1 MQLRHMYNSTREL
14 KVKGTNLQGN
24 TTQCCSLLTRQL
36 CIWFNEIFCSEV
48 EYIATRHYTSGCHM
62 KNLIFPYILL
72 SLKPKKLVLKMNG
85 KNRTEK

>member
-48 EYIATRHYTSGCHM
+48 EYIANKTLHQWLPHEKPYFPLHTSQLEAQKIGA
-62 KNLIFPYILL
+62 
-72 SLKPKKLVLKMNG
+72 
-85 KNRTEK
+85 